1 MATDYIKTVQTRL
14 TRKGTRLS
22 KSQIREIY
30 NQIVEAPLAPTE
42 DELTAVMEQLEAQYQ
57 APSHEPTA
65 DLTTTEESTAVQQQE
80 EEFQAMT
87 PAQPP
92 AQSTA
97 QPSNSTLATSNR
109 SSQSLTLEVCLGI
122 TQQQIQE
129 AVEQQFGK
137 ENVETKQAILNYVA
151 QDTFATAQELQAA
164 LSKLRQMRLDIL
176 MKLISDHNQASS
188 SDENI
193 LKTALLQA
201 SASRQRESADFFD
214 SFDSQLSQMRAA
226 FGI

>member
-1 MATDYIKTVQTRL
+1 MDKFIKRLQTRA
-14 TRKGTRLS
+14 TRKGLTFT
-22 KSQIREIY
+22 KSQIRQVYQSVVTTLDSPSE
-30 NQIVEAPLAPTE
+30 EE
-42 DELTAVMEQLEAQYQ
+42 MSAVIQQLEAQYQ

-65 DLTTTEESTAVQQQE
+65 DLVTTEQSTPIQQQE
-80 EEFQAMT
+80 ESQSMT
-87 PAQPP
+87 P

-97 QPSNSTLATSNR
+97 QSSNSTLATSNR
-109 SSQSLTLEVCLGI
+109 SSQSLTSEVCLGV
-122 TQQQIQE
+122 TQQQIQD

-188 SDENI
+188 SDESI

-214 SFDSQLSQMRAA
+214 SFNSQLAQMRAT
-226 FGI
+226 FGV